1 MMISEIGWRMDMTK
15 KVIDYKEGE
24 KVEAELLVSYC
35 ERGVANNGKPYL
47 NLVLQDNSKSIDAK
61 LWDVKPALEKELE
74 VGKVFHF
81 DLEINVYK
89 GHLQAKVL
97 GVLPVIQSEVDMSE
111 FVFRSQSSK
120 EELQS
125 GIQEA
130 INLIENEKIAKIVS
144 AVLNHYANDVYEYPA
159 AAKIHHN
166 FVGGLATHTNGMIKL
181 GIAISSLY
189 PSIDRDYL
197 LGGIILHDLGKIDE
211 LTSSVVTEYSTQGKL
226 LGHISILDAV
236 LYEIGKDLN
245 LEDSEEL
252 LLLRHMVLSHHGQYE
267 YGSPVRPE
275 TLEAEILNLI
285 DNIDARVNTIEKAL
299 NEVETGKFTQKLFSL
314 DNRSFYKHK

>member
-1 MMISEIGWRMDMTK
+1 MSK
-15 KVIDYKEGE
+15 KVIDFKEGE
-24 KVEAELLVSYC
+24 KVQTDLLVSYC

-47 NLVLQDNSKSIDAK
+47 NLVLQDNTKGIDAK

-74 VGKVFHF
+74 VGKVFNF
-81 DLEINVYK
+81 DLEINIYK

-111 FVFRSQSSK
+111 FVFRSESSK
-120 EELQS
+120 EELQN
-125 GIQEA
+125 GIKEA
-130 INLIENEKIAKIVS
+130 VNMIENEKIAKIVS

-189 PSIDRDYL
+189 PSINRDYL
-197 LGGIILHDLGKIDE
+197 LGGIILHDLGKIEE
-211 LTSSVVTEYSTQGKL
+211 LTSSVVTEYSAKGKL

-236 LYEIGKDLN
+236 LYEIGKELN

-252 LLLRHMVLSHHGQYE
+252 LLLRHMVLSHHGQFE
-267 YGSPVRPE
+267 FGSPIRPE

-299 NEVETGKFTQKLFSL
+299 SEVEEGKFTQKLFSL